1 MYKIC
6 KKYIYIKGSI
16 VKVRKLFIIITSKH
30 FQAVFILY
38 LVAIV
43 DFDCYVMLCDT

>member
-6 KKYIYIKGSI
+6 KKKKYIKGSI
-16 VKVRKLFIIITSKH
+16 VKVRKLLIIITSKH